1 MDRLAEQVVE
11 WHNRHPLAKRITIY
25 DVHTIGVV
33 ALPFMRRG
41 GPTAPGVEPV
51 LSEEVSPESLAQAA
65 SDETTIAAHPNAEHL
80 DALADQEPPPP
91 TAQSA
96 RTRLQKLLLPLR
108 ALTALL
114 PMRIR
119 RAGNPDCWPVFSEA
133 FVPGLSARRVAAFA
147 EEHGY
152 ATRPGDDTWP
162 QRVIAVDDALA
173 AQGGGGNEGG
183 GAWPMELYLK
193 SAAID
198 VGNSR
203 SRVLVGRGGLRP
215 PIVGRRCWNWRRVAL
230 VGVLLALLLGL
241 SAWRF
246 WPGRAEKAA
255 AAAAAASAARTAS
268 GALAPASG
276 AASAAS
282 APASAAVSA
291 ADAASAASEAASGA
305 AASSASAVAAT
316 PAPSAA
322 TSTASAPLVDIRPQI
337 AMPVIE
343 HTHMGKPVDKAPP
356 LEAASGT
363 TPRPASAPASASG
376 ARPGAP
382 AAAPAAASVPS
393 SAGPSVAAP
402 PPTQQ
407 QIPVQSPAPRAAP
420 PLMSDANKMAAVGTT
435 PGANPAPTPDQPSAA
450 VPEVTVALVG
460 PASKDQAT
468 AEALLKRMLELIN
481 DPTAPKPSRPLT
493 ARVFKTPE
501 GWRPAVYPFDSREQA
516 QLVNLNLVATGLH
529 TKAVNF

>member
-51 LSEEVSPESLAQAA
+51 LSEEVSPESLAHAI
-65 SDETTIAAHPNAEHL
+65 SEETTVAAHPNAEHL

-91 TAQSA
+91 GAPSA
-96 RTRLQKLLLPLR
+96 RTRLQRLLLPLR
-108 ALTALL
+108 ALAALL
-114 PMRIR
+114 PARIR
-119 RAGNPDCWPVFSEA
+119 RPGNLDCWPVFSEA

-152 ATRPGDDTWP
+152 ATRPGDETWP

-173 AQGGGGNEGG
+173 AKGGGDGG

-198 VGNSR
+198 VGTSR

-230 VGVLLALLLGL
+230 VGVVLALLAG
-241 SAWRF
+241 AATWRF
-246 WPGRAEKAA
+246 WPGRAEQAA

-268 GALAPASG
+268 GALQPASGASASG
-276 AASAAS
+276 AASAA
-282 APASAAVSA
+282 
-291 ADAASAASEAASGA
+291 ADAASAPASGA
-305 AASSASAVAAT
+305 SDAATAASAAPAASTAASAAASMPDT
-316 PAPSAA
+316 VNAA
-322 TSTASAPLVDIRPQI
+322 GSAPLVDIRPQL
-337 AMPVIE
+337 AMPGID
-343 HTHMGKPVDKAPP
+343 HTRMGKPIEKAPP
-356 LEAASGT
+356 LEGASAAAAS
-363 TPRPASAPASASG
+363 TPATATAPRAAGGERTASAAAATPAASTPPPPKRAAETPPA
-376 ARPGAP
+376 ARLAPPPLNSEASKQAAAGPAPQAPGLQAPAPEPGAP
-382 AAAPAAASVPS
+382 A
-393 SAGPSVAAP
+393 
-402 PPTQQ
+402 
-407 QIPVQSPAPRAAP
+407 
-420 PLMSDANKMAAVGTT
+420 
-435 PGANPAPTPDQPSAA
+435 
-450 VPEVTVALVG
+450 VTVALVG
-460 PASKDQAT
+460 PPSRDQAS
-468 AEALLKRMLELIN
+468 AEALLKRMLEMIN
-481 DPTAPKPSRPLT
+481 SPTAPKPSRPLES
-493 ARVFKTPE
+493 RVFKTPD

-516 QLVNLNLVATGLH
+516 QIINLNLVANGLH